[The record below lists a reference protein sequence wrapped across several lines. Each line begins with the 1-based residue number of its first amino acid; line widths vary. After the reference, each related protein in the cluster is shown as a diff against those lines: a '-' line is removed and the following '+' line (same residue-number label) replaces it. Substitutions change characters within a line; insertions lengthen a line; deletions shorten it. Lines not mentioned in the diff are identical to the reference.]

1 MHLSVCVRVGVCKT
15 VRVFACLRV
24 GACVR
29 VGVCNTAHR
38 MVFQLLH
45 EEGIFVEGSAGLNV
59 CGVRIIFSF
68 FFIKEKK
75 TVFLSFSHSVSCSL
89 ACIFSSS
96 HSRSS
101 RFFFGFPSDQYRQFP
116 LQKKIYQFV
125 PLSTDTAS
133 DADQDDRSPVRFV
146 TLLPLS
152 LCLAQRRPR
161 H

>member
-1 MHLSVCVRVGVCKT
+1 MYVWVSVKLYVCLHVFVWVLVYVWVCVIRHIEWCSNCFTK
-15 VRVFACLRV
+15 RASLSR
-24 GACVR
+24 APP
-29 VGVCNTAHR
+29 AS
-38 MVFQLLH
+38 M
-45 EEGIFVEGSAGLNV
+45 SAGCEL
-59 CGVRIIFSF
+59 FLF

-146 TLLPLS
+146 TLPPLS